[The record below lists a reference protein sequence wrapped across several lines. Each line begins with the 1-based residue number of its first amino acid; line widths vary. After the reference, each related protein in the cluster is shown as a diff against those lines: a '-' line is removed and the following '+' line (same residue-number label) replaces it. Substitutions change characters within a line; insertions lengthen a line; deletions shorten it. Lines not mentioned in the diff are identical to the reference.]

1 MKRFLLLAVML
12 LSLVTT
18 LSSTQQ
24 TIVQVTLGAGATQL
38 STSSIPCREIVIQ
51 DNAAH
56 SMRIGDNSVTS
67 SKGIY
72 LAAGPGGGSVTIF
85 PPTTYASG
93 ASLDLSTWY
102 AVGTQGDVVDV
113 LYVQ

>member
-1 MKRFLLLAVML
+1 
-12 LSLVTT
+12 
-18 LSSTQQ
+18 
-24 TIVQVTLGAGATQL
+24 
-38 STSSIPCREIVIQ
+38 
-51 DNAAH
+51 
-56 SMRIGDNSVTS
+56 MRIGDNSVTS